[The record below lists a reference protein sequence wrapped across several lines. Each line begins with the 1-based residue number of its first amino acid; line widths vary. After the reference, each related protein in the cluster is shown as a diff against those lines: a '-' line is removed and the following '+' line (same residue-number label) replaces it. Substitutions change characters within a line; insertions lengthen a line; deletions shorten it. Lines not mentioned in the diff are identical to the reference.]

1 MLIIKFT
8 AHGQAYWLPMVLK
21 GILENV
27 LENSFQKQF
36 MIIFE
41 IKVCLKAFKHNVF
54 FNILESDFYF

>member
-1 MLIIKFT
+1 
-8 AHGQAYWLPMVLK
+8 MVLK
-21 GILENV
+21 GMLENV